1 VATLP
6 ASPRDVAALLSGAR
20 YIADPETALSL
31 WLALQMRRPLLL
43 EGPAGVGKTDLA
55 RAAAEALGRPLVRL
69 QCYEGLDEAKA
80 LYEWDYAKQMLYTQ
94 LLRDAIARD
103 VTAAP
108 TLAEAAALAAQS
120 EASFFNEHFLIDRP
134 LLRALRSPRPV
145 VLLID
150 EVDRADPEFEAF
162 LLEILSELQVT
173 IPEIGTIRA
182 DPDDPPL
189 VLLTT
194 NATREM
200 TDALRRRCLHAF
212 LDYPPPSREIA
223 ILRAAIP
230 GIDEALAAHLVA
242 FVDGLRALDLRKAPA
257 ISETI
262 DWARAVLLLG
272 GGPLDKERV
281 ASTLGLLLKHQT
293 DKTDVEPKI
302 EKLLGAAEQ
311 AVRAAG

>member
-1 VATLP
+1 MPNVP
-6 ASPRDVAALLSGAR
+6 ASPAELEALLGRAR
-20 YIADPETALSL
+20 YIADAATALTA
-31 WLALQMRRPLLL
+31 WLALRMRRPLLL

-94 LLRDAIARD
+94 LLRDAVARE
-103 VTAAP
+103 VSGAP
-108 TLAEAAALAAQS
+108 TIAEAAALVAKS
-120 EASFFNEHFLIDRP
+120 EASFFNEHFLIPRP
-134 LLRALRSPRPV
+134 LLQALRSPKPA

-182 DPDDPPL
+182 DAEDPPL

-194 NATREM
+194 NGTREM
-200 TDALRRRCLHAF
+200 TEALRRRCLHAF

-223 ILRAAIP
+223 ILETAIP
-230 GIDEALAAHLVA
+230 GIDAALAARVVS
-242 FVDGLRALDLRKAPA
+242 FVNALRAMDLRKAPA

-262 DWARAVLLLG
+262 DWARALLMLG
-272 GGPLDKERV
+272 GTKLDKALVE
-281 ASTLGLLLKHQT
+281 STLGLLLKHQN
-293 DKTDVEPKI
+293 DKSDVTS
-302 EKLLGAAEQ
+302 KLDRLLADAPTGAS
-311 AVRAAG
+311 R